1 MKTKLF
7 FLLIFVCI
15 LSSCSN
21 KEKEAAIQTTK
32 SFFNAIRNDKS
43 DLIISLYPNFKDIGE
58 YYKSDSIIIKEAKAL
73 NDDKYEVIIENH
85 FTNGFGKKF
94 NQEISIYLNK
104 DIDSKEVKYS
114 IYDSKGM
121 RDFEDDDNYLF
132 AVKTGCINSEDITDL
147 QIAKKLNVA
156 SKMMTKYAIDLYVKL
171 KSEVEITDWEWESG
185 YGGSAS
191 GKAIVKNN
199 SEYDIP
205 KLKYQITYKDRNL
218 NEITSDDGYVSYDDI
233 LSGSSKAF
241 TFYTSY
247 VGNAQKASISLDFD
261 TKFLIKCTSEAKY
274 TGNEYEEFIK
284 SNEK

>member
-7 FLLIFVCI
+7 FI
-15 LSSCSN
+15 LVVASFLFSCSN

-32 SFFNAIRNDKS
+32 SFFNAIKNDNPNQVV
-43 DLIISLYPNFKDIGE
+43 SLYPNFKDIGS
-58 YYKSDSIIIKEAKAL
+58 YYKSDSIIIKETKAL
-73 NDDKYEVIIENH
+73 SDDKYEVVIENH

-94 NQEISIYLNK
+94 NQEICIYLNK
-104 DIDSKEVKYS
+104 DIVSKDVKYL

-121 RDFEDDDNYLF
+121 RSFEDDDSYIF

-147 QIAKKLNVA
+147 QIAKKLAVA
-156 SKMMTKYAIDLYVKL
+156 SEMMKKYAIDLYIKL
-171 KSEVEITDWEWESG
+171 SSEVEITKWEWKTG
-185 YGGSAS
+185 YSDSAS

-205 KLKYQITYKDRNL
+205 KLKYKITYKDRNL
-218 NEITSDDGYVSYDDI
+218 NEITSDDGYVSYDNL

-261 TKFLIKCTSEAKY
+261 AEFLLKCVSDAKY
-274 TGNEYEEFIK
+274 TGKEYEEFIK
-284 SNEK
+284 SNQK